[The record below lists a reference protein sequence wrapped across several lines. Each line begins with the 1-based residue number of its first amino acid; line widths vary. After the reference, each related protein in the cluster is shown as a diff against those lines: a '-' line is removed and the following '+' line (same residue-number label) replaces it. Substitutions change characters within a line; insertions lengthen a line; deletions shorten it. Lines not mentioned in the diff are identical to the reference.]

1 MARRAHTLG
10 KAGLLISIL
19 FSTAIGAGCVGLSKT
34 CIESLM
40 PGYVYGPLSSLPV
53 NATAQSVSVVI
64 MNWSRPENV
73 KIFAERLVTY
83 NQVLEVIIVMN
94 NPATRFEMDHERVV
108 ILDLSGLER
117 HWGVAVRFKAC
128 LLAESKL
135 VLALDDDMDI
145 SEHGLQ
151 RMLEVKVSE
160 PDSLI
165 AYYGRSILMG
175 EHGPEYGGDDF
186 LKEGRHDIA
195 LTKALLLDFR
205 FCDAFFT
212 ASHLM
217 KDLSHEAKVTWNGE
231 DIFMSL
237 VGEAVMGQKAIILE
251 RRPDDIRELSDG
263 LGIHQTDPGH
273 YAFRTR
279 FLQTAISRLSC

>member
-1 MARRAHTLG
+1 MTVVRQLHI
-10 KAGLLISIL
+10 LLFIL
-19 FSTAIGAGCVGLSKT
+19 SLSSAIGVGYAVLSRP

-40 PGYVYGPLSSLPV
+40 PGYVYAPLGASPG
-53 NATAQSVSVVI
+53 NGTASGVSVVI

-73 KIFAERLVTY
+73 KMFAERMVTY
-83 NQVLEVIIVMN
+83 SSVEEVIIVMN
-94 NPATRFEMDHERVV
+94 NPATRFEMDHEKVV
-108 ILDLSGLER
+108 TLDLRGLER

-128 LLAESKL
+128 LLAESKW
-135 VLALDDDMDI
+135 VLIIDDDMDM
-145 SEHGLQ
+145 SEQGLQ
-151 RMLEVKVSE
+151 RMLEVKATE

-165 AYYGRSILMG
+165 AYYGRTIRMG
-175 EHGPEYGGDDF
+175 QLYEVR
-186 LKEGRHDIA
+186 EGRHDIA

-205 FCDAFFT
+205 FCEAFSR

-237 VGEAVMGQKAIILE
+237 VAEAVMGQKAIILQP
-251 RRPDDIRELSDG
+251 RPGDINELVDA

-273 YAFRTR
+273 IAFRNR
-279 FLQTAISRLSC
+279 FLQTAISRLSCAL